1 MNSPTPDDPEIAAQ
15 AFDLMRALVTLTGE
29 KWVTAS
35 RFETLADQW
44 VPGDVQARIAFLA
57 GVRNLLRDIPLK
69 VFADPEIRQSI
80 LTAAQDALDAAIDR
94 EEEGQEER
102 ES

>member
-1 MNSPTPDDPEIAAQ
+1 MTTPSPDDPEIAAQ
-15 AFDLMRALVTLTGE
+15 AFELMRVLVALTGE

-44 VPGDVQARIAFLA
+44 APGDIQARIAFLA
-57 GVRNLLRDIPLK
+57 GVRNLVRDIPLK
-69 VFADPEIRQSI
+69 VFADLEIRQSI
-80 LTAAQDALDAAIDR
+80 LAAAQDALDTAIDR
-94 EEEGQEER
+94 EEQNQEER